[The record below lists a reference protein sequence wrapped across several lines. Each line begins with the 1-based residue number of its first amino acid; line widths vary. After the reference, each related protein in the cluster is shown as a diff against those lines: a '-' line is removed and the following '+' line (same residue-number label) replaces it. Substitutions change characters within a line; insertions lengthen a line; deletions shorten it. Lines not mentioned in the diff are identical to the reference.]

1 MGVSKPAQGL
11 FRPRRVIANTAA
23 RRRWI
28 VATVDIVGGGDDD
41 DDGNVD
47 DLCGVC

>member
-1 MGVSKPAQGL
+1 V
-11 FRPRRVIANTAA
+11 VANTAA

-28 VATVDIVGGGDDD
+28 VATVDIVGRDDD
-41 DDGNVD
+41 HDGNVD